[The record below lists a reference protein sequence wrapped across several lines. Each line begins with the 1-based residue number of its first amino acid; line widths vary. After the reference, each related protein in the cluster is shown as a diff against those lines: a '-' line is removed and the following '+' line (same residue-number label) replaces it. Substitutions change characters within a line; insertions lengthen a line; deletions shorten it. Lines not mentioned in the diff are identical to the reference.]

1 MNKKHY
7 LKKSIIFIIICIVL
21 ISLDQITKYAA
32 VNSLTDNT
40 KVLIKNFLSLELVYN
55 NGAAF
60 GILQNQR
67 VLFCIITI
75 ILCIIIEFIYIK
87 LPYKDYMPLKA
98 VTIGVFCGACGNLID
113 RMRTGYVVDFIA
125 FDFGSYSFPR
135 FNMADI
141 YVTVSAFAA
150 IFLLLFIYDD
160 KKLSHILK
168 GERNGV

>member
-7 LKKSIIFIIICIVL
+7 LKKGLIFILICVVL

-32 VNSLTDNT
+32 VNSLADNT

-75 ILCIIIEFIYIK
+75 ILCI
-87 LPYKDYMPLKA
+87 A
-98 VTIGVFCGACGNLID
+98 VTIGIFCGACGNLID
-113 RMRTGYVVDFIA
+113 RIRTGYVVDFIA

-160 KKLSHILK
+160 KNLPHILK
-168 GERNGV
+168 GDRNGIWYILYIYNS

>member
-87 LPYKDYMPLKA
+87 LPYKGYIPLKA
-98 VTIGVFCGACGNLID
+98 VTIGIFCGACGNLI
-113 RMRTGYVVDFIA
+113 DFIA

-168 GERNGV
+168 GDRNGV

>member
-75 ILCIIIEFIYIK
+75 ILCIIIEFIY
-87 LPYKDYMPLKA
+87 KA
-98 VTIGVFCGACGNLID
+98 AL
-113 RMRTGYVVDFIA
+113 
-125 FDFGSYSFPR
+125 
-135 FNMADI
+135 
-141 YVTVSAFAA
+141 
-150 IFLLLFIYDD
+150 
-160 KKLSHILK
+160 
-168 GERNGV
+168 